1 MKESEPTSIERT
13 GFTTL
18 VALLLSPIIAHGVWR
33 PLVHIFGPSGNAVT
47 VTGAALATASIIIF
61 AGRLA
66 ANRWVWLPLLA
77 GGLSA
82 AAASAILSLGMAG
95 LLTLMIVTAAIAS
108 LVRWLPEHLPSALD
122 GLITS
127 NKALSA
133 LYLIVALFS
142 IVSVARVS
150 TFIGDPTRGDLQALP
165 GDAFVET
172 HSCLTAYVRSFDL
185 VRAGVDNV
193 YDHKWWHGSLGLPPL
208 PAGTENPYS
217 PFSLDSFI
225 YPPPFLFLMDSLAW
239 LQGDFLAQ
247 RALWFGICGL
257 LFSLGL
263 WVVASWMDG
272 PRAHRVLL
280 LSPLFMGSMPVLVML
295 QIGNFHLTAVLLA
308 ILAMVAFD
316 RKYEMV
322 GGALLA
328 LTILSKISPGIFG
341 LVLLVQRRYRFAVI
355 TAGLGAAFLVI
366 SVLRF
371 GLNPSLSFLSYALPQ
386 LSSGSIFPF
395 MTTDNGILT
404 NRSLFGFA
412 FKLQYLGV
420 ELGDPWRLAQ
430 WIGRAYTLGLILLTV
445 IAARRGGDRREQ
457 AIRWMSLLVVAGLQ
471 SPFSPGYVAIGLL
484 WATILL
490 SAEVRSPAGA
500 IRLILLWPV
509 LLIIPSSL
517 SPMTAVFTMV
527 QTVLALGICIWLI
540 VRISISD

>member
-1 MKESEPTSIERT
+1 MKESEPTSIERA
-13 GFTTL
+13 GFTAL

-33 PLVHIFGPSGNAVT
+33 PLVHIFGPNGNAVT
-47 VTGAALATASIIIF
+47 VTGAALATASIIVF
-61 AGRLA
+61 AWRLA
-66 ANRWVWLPLLA
+66 ANLRLWLPLVA

-82 AAASAILSLGMAG
+82 LAVSTILSLGMAG
-95 LLTLMIVTAAIAS
+95 LLTLIIVTAAIAS
-108 LVRWLPEHLPSALD
+108 LVRWLPERLPPALD
-122 GLITS
+122 GILMRS
-127 NKALSA
+127 KALSI

-165 GDAFVET
+165 GDTFVET
-172 HSCLTAYVRSFDL
+172 HSCLTAYVRAFEL

-272 PRAHRVLL
+272 PKAHRILL
-280 LSPLFMGSMPVLVML
+280 LSPLFLGSMPVLVML

-316 RKYEMV
+316 HKHELV

-341 LVLLVQRRYRFAVI
+341 LVLLVQRRYRFAAI
-355 TAGLGAAFLVI
+355 TAGFGAVFLVI

-371 GLNPSLSFLSYALPQ
+371 GLNPSLSFLTYALPQ
-386 LSSGSIFPF
+386 LSSGSIFSF
-395 MTTDNGILT
+395 MTIDNGILT

-445 IAARRGGDRREQ
+445 IAARKGGDRREQ
-457 AIRWMSLLVVAGLQ
+457 AIRWMSLLVVGGLQ

-490 SAEVRSPAGA
+490 SAEIHSTVGA
-500 IRLILLWPV
+500 IGLILLWPV
-509 LLIIPSSL
+509 LLIVPSSL

-540 VRISISD
+540 VRVSISD